1 MRFVNKNPNCLKASY
16 LLTPDPTNTRWI
28 RRYVEFRKPYL
39 HVYSVDGDELNAIN
53 LTNARVNH
61 SPEIARLMNG
71 GGNNASAGQ
80 RGHIRNVSDGVTP
93 QQKDTIFAVFAKTNT
108 YIFRAKSERE
118 KIEWILRIDQGYF
131 SSEGSEE
138 G

>member
-1 MRFVNKNPNCLKASY
+1 M
-16 LLTPDPTNTRWI
+16 PDPTNTRWV
-28 RRYVEFRKPYL
+28 RRYVEFRRPYL
-39 HVYSVDGDELNAIN
+39 HIYSVDGDELNAVN

-61 SPEIARLMNG
+61 SPEIARLMNSNAAAG
-71 GGNNASAGQ
+71 GSGGEGRA
-80 RGHIRNVSDGVTP
+80 RGHQRNVSDGVTP
-93 QQKDTIFAVFAKTNT
+93 AQKDTIFAVFAKSNT

-131 SSEGSEE
+131 SSEGEDS